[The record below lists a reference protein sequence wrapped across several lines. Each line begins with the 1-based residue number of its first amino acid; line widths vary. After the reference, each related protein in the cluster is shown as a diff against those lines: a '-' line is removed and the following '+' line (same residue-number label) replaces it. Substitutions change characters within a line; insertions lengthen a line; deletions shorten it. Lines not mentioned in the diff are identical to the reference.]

1 MFSRR
6 QLGGKWWAGGTH
18 VPLNMSIYIQNKR
31 HIDPQ
36 IHAEIWSSDLCFGL
50 GQGGACSFRL
60 DSLYLL
66 SLRLSW
72 ASQIS
77 HMALSMIWFQSIWEK
92 SLLRKRSVGGGEQ
105 TEYNMSETSVRVVRR
120 WRKSWCRGW
129 RGGMMKRGCSLDL
142 WRASGKCRDNF
153 KRAPWNIQHT
163 TTAAAA
169 ASAVAPNPCTFR
181 CGVFELV
188 VFCSCS
194 QKLLWNASCW
204 NTDGCLFVFA
214 FPKLRLCWG
223 RRFLSIFLF
232 FLKKYG
238 SESDAALL

>member
-92 SLLRKRSVGGGEQ
+92 SLLRKRSVGGGGNRENTTWVKHQ
-105 TEYNMSETSVRVVRR
+105 WEWWGDGESHGVGGGGV
-120 WRKSWCRGW
+120 GW
-129 RGGMMKRGCSLDL
+129 
-142 WRASGKCRDNF
+142 
-153 KRAPWNIQHT
+153 WN
-163 TTAAAA
+163 
-169 ASAVAPNPCTFR
+169 AVAVSTFEEPVENV
-181 CGVFELV
+181 GTTSKEHHEIYNTPPPLLLLPLLWLQTLVPSGV
-188 VFCSCS
+188 VFLNWLFSAHVHRSSCET
-194 QKLLWNASCW
+194 QAA
-204 NTDGCLFVFA
+204 GIQMAVFSS
-214 FPKLRLCWG
+214 FHLRI
-223 RRFLSIFLF
+223 S
-232 FLKKYG
+232 
-238 SESDAALL
+238 